1 MNTKL
6 TNETNALITPEHL
19 RRRAVVY
26 CRQAGADRNISSMV
40 YQRSLADVAR
50 SYGWTD
56 TLIEIID
63 EDWGKSGLS
72 RVERRGLQ
80 RLDEM
85 IEADQ
90 VGAVFVT
97 NVSRL
102 WRQVM
107 EFELFRLRAALHSTL
122 LYTDGR
128 FIDPASASDRI
139 VSEIV
144 SMRDRWLAT
153 QKSKG
158 PVRK

>member
-1 MNTKL
+1 MNTKPKNK
-6 TNETNALITPEHL
+6 THALIGSEHL
-19 RRRAVVY
+19 RRLAVVY
-26 CRQAGADRNISSMV
+26 CRQNGADRNTSSMV
-40 YQRSLADVAR
+40 YRRSLAAVAR

-56 TLIEIID
+56 TLIEKSD
-63 EDWGKSGLS
+63 EDCGKSELS

-107 EFELFRLRAALHSTL
+107 EFELFRLPAALHSTL

-158 PVRK
+158 PV

>member
-1 MNTKL
+1 MNTKP
-6 TNETNALITPEHL
+6 TNETHALITPEHL

-26 CRQAGADRNISSMV
+26 CRQAGADRNTSSMV

-63 EDWGKSGLS
+63 EDWGKFALS

-80 RLDEM
+80 RLEEM

-107 EFELFRLRAALHSTL
+107 EFELFRLRAALHNTL

-128 FIDPASASDRI
+128 FIDPADANDLI
-139 VSEIV
+139 VSQIV
-144 SMRDRWLAT
+144 SLRDRWLAT

>member
-1 MNTKL
+1 M
-6 TNETNALITPEHL
+6 
-19 RRRAVVY
+19 
-26 CRQAGADRNISSMV
+26 
-40 YQRSLADVAR
+40 
-50 SYGWTD
+50 
-56 TLIEIID
+56 ID
-63 EDWGKSGLS
+63 EDCGKSGLS
-72 RVERRGLQ
+72 RVERHGLQ
-80 RLDEM
+80 RLEEM

-102 WRQVM
+102 SRQVM

-128 FIDPASASDRI
+128 FIDPAGASDRI

-153 QKSKG
+153 QKAKG
-158 PVRK
+158 L

>member
-1 MNTKL
+1 MNTKPKNK
-6 TNETNALITPEHL
+6 THALIGSEHL
-19 RRRAVVY
+19 RRLAVVY
-26 CRQAGADRNISSMV
+26 CRQNGADRNTSSMV
-40 YQRSLADVAR
+40 YQRSLAAVAR

-63 EDWGKSGLS
+63 EDCGKSGLS
-72 RVERRGLQ
+72 RVGRRGLQ
-80 RLDEM
+80 RLEEM

-107 EFELFRLRAALHSTL
+107 EFELFRLRAVLHRTL
-122 LYTDGR
+122 LYADGR
-128 FIDPASASDRI
+128 FIDPAGASDRI

-153 QKSKG
+153 QKAKG
-158 PVRK
+158 L

>member
-1 MNTKL
+1 MNTKP
-6 TNETNALITPEHL
+6 TNETHALITPEHL
-19 RRRAVVY
+19 RRRAIVY
-26 CRQAGADRNISSMV
+26 YRQAGADRNTSSMV

-80 RLDEM
+80 RLEEM

-90 VGAVFVT
+90 VGAVFVI

-128 FIDPASASDRI
+128 FIDPAGASDRI

-144 SMRDRWLAT
+144 SMADRWLAT